1 MVLVRPVSL
10 VIALFASVFFVLPL
24 KAQTSATLNV
34 SARVVEECTIIAKS
48 KRELVKLAR
57 KLNDP
62 SIIRR
67 CSKGV
72 VSRVHQRVVKVAK
85 LQPPATPHPGAGR
98 ASISKKHIVRS
109 SASGDTDVVLV
120 TVTY

>member
-1 MVLVRPVSL
+1 MVFFRPVSL
-10 VIALFASVFFVLPL
+10 AAALFAGIFLALPL

-34 SARVVEECTIIAKS
+34 SARVIEACTVIAKS

-57 KLNDP
+57 KLNDL

-72 VSRVHQRVVKVAK
+72 VSRVNQKVVKSAN
-85 LQPPATPHPGAGR
+85 LQPRVAVPSSAGKT
-98 ASISKKHIVRS
+98 SVSKKRIVRS
-109 SASGDTDVVLV
+109 SSSGDADVLLV

>member
-1 MVLVRPVSL
+1 MFLARPVSL
-10 VIALFASVFFVLPL
+10 AIILFVGIFLAMPL

-34 SARVVEECTIIAKS
+34 SARVVEECTVKS
-48 KRELVKLAR
+48 KRELFKLAR

-72 VSRVHQRVVKVAK
+72 VSRVHHKVVKIGN
-85 LQPPATPHPGAGR
+85 LQPSGAVPSR
-98 ASISKKHIVRS
+98 VSRKQFVRS
-109 SASGDTDVVLV
+109 SPSGATDVVLT